1 VREMS
6 AHTDG
11 ASKEGTTH
19 IDTVSIDIDLRKT
32 KLLSIS
38 P

>member
-6 AHTDG
+6 THIDG
-11 ASKEGTTH
+11 ASKEGTPH
-19 IDTVSIDIDLRKT
+19 IDTVSTDTDLRKT